1 MNISKKLIDKYNI
14 PVPRYTSY
22 PPANH
27 FRDDVNEKDYV
38 ELIQRSNNGK
48 PEQLSFYIHI
58 PFCKKICFYCGC
70 NTNPMVNEKAVDD
83 YITAVK
89 KEIEIVTSHI
99 HRDRL
104 LSQIHFGGGTPN
116 AISSKYIIEIKELI
130 VSKFKTIAQPEIAIE
145 CNPAYLDEKYIV
157 DLKNAGFNRFS
168 LGIQDF
174 DENILSNVNRDPS
187 KIPVNKLI
195 ELFKQDRNDV
205 AVNLDFIYGLP
216 GQTVNSFLKT
226 IEQAVELKPDR
237 LVTFSYAHV
246 PWIKKH
252 QQILEK
258 KGLPEPE
265 QKMQMFLSAYELLKS
280 AGYQSI
286 GLDHYVLPKDELFK
300 AMENHQLHRN
310 FQGYCTRRTTGQV
323 YAFGVSGISQ
333 MEDGY
338 VQNTKN
344 IKAYTDNL
352 KLNQLPVERGYKFS
366 PREKTIKEVI
376 NTLMCNQ
383 YLHWENMAGKLN
395 LTVNDLKQ
403 SVSFNPD
410 LFDDF
415 VDDGLLIMN
424 EHELK
429 VTEKGSLFIRNVAA
443 TLDPEYKEQLNKY
456 SKSV

>member
-1 MNISKKLIDKYNI
+1 MNISKQIVDKYNI

-27 FRDDVNEKDYV
+27 FRDDIKEKDYLD
-38 ELIQRSNNGK
+38 LIQKSNNGK

-70 NTNPMVNEKAVDD
+70 NTNPMLNEKAVDD

-89 KEIEIVTSHI
+89 EEIEMVTSHI
-99 HRDRL
+99 NPNRL

-116 AISSKYIIEIKELI
+116 AISSKYIIELKEMLA
-130 VSKFKTIAQPEIAIE
+130 SKFNSIDQPEIAIE
-145 CNPAYLDEKYIV
+145 CNPANLDEKYIF

-174 DENILSNVNRDPS
+174 DTNILKDVNRDPS
-187 KIPVNKLI
+187 RIPVEMVIKL
-195 ELFKQDRNDV
+195 LKQGRKDV
-205 AVNLDFIYGLP
+205 TVNLDFIYGLP
-216 GQTVNSFLKT
+216 GQTVESFLKT
-226 IEQAVELKPDR
+226 IQQAVELKPDR

-286 GLDHYVLPKDELFK
+286 GLDHYVLPQDELFK
-300 AMENHQLHRN
+300 ALNNHQLHRN

-323 YAFGVSGISQ
+323 YAFGVSAISQ

-338 VQNTKN
+338 IQNTKN
-344 IKAYTDNL
+344 ILAYIENL
-352 KLNQLPVERGYKFS
+352 RIKKLPAEKGYQLS
-366 PREKTIKEVI
+366 NREKVIKEVI
-376 NTLMCNQ
+376 NEIMCNQ
-383 YLHWENMAGKLN
+383 FLHWENMANTFNLSVDKLKKI
-395 LTVNDLKQ
+395 VG
-403 SVSFNPD
+403 FNPD
-410 LFDDF
+410 SFATF
-415 VDDGLLIMN
+415 VDDGLVLMDG
-424 EHELK
+424 HELK
-429 VTEKGSLFIRNVAA
+429 ITEKGNLFIRNIAA
-443 TLDPEYKEQLNKY
+443 AFDPEYKEQINKY

>member
-27 FRDDVNEKDYV
+27 FRDDVNDKDYV
-38 ELIQRSNNGK
+38 DLIQCSNKGK

-70 NTNPMVNEKAVDD
+70 NTNPMVNERAVDE
-83 YITAVK
+83 YISAVK
-89 KEIEIVTSHI
+89 KEIEMVTAQI
-99 HRDRL
+99 NPERL

-116 AISSKYIIEIKELI
+116 AISSKYIIEIKELL
-130 VSKFKTIAQPEIAIE
+130 VSKFKSIAQPEIALE
-145 CNPAYLDEKYIV
+145 CNPANLDVEYIS
-157 DLKNAGFNRFS
+157 DLRNAGFNRFS
-168 LGIQDF
+168 IGIQDF
-174 DENILSNVNRDPS
+174 DKHILKNVNRDPS
-187 KIPVNKLI
+187 KIPIEKVI
-195 ELFKQDRNDV
+195 ELLKQDDKDV

-216 GQTVNSFLKT
+216 GQTVESFLHT
-226 IEQAVELKPDR
+226 IQHALELKPDR

-258 KGLPEPE
+258 KGLPGAA
-265 QKMQMFLSAYELLKS
+265 QKLQMFLSAYELLKS
-280 AGYQSI
+280 AGYQNI

-300 AMENHQLHRN
+300 ALNNHQLHRN

-338 VQNTKN
+338 MQNTKN
-344 IKAYTDNL
+344 VKTYTDNL
-352 KLNQLPVERGYKFS
+352 KLNKLPVERGYKLS

-376 NTLMCNQ
+376 NALMCNQ
-383 YLHWENMAGKLN
+383 YLHWENMAAKLN
-395 LTVNDLKQ
+395 Q
-403 SVSFNPD
+403 SVKELKESVNFNPEM
-410 LFDDF
+410 FADF
-415 VDDGLLIMN
+415 IKDELVVMN
-424 EHELK
+424 DRELK
-429 VTEKGSLFIRNVAA
+429 ITEKGSLFIRNITA
-443 TLDPEYKEQLNKY
+443 TLDPEYKEQLKKY

>member
-1 MNISKKLIDKYNI
+1 MNTSKKLIDKYNI

-38 ELIQRSNNGK
+38 DLIQRSNKGK

-70 NTNPMVNEKAVDD
+70 NTNPMVNEKAVDE

-89 KEIEIVTSHI
+89 KEIEMVTALI
-99 HRDRL
+99 NPNRL

-116 AISSKYIIEIKELI
+116 AISSKYIIEIKELL

-145 CNPAYLDEKYIV
+145 CNPANLDEKYIA
-157 DLKNAGFNRFS
+157 DLRHAGFNRLS
-168 LGIQDF
+168 IGIQDF
-174 DENILSNVNRDPS
+174 DKHILKNVNRDPS
-187 KIPVNKLI
+187 QIPVEKVI
-195 ELFKQDRNDV
+195 ELLKQDSPDV
-205 AVNLDFIYGLP
+205 AINLDFIYGLP
-216 GQTVNSFLKT
+216 GQTVESFLNT
-226 IEQAVELKPDR
+226 IQHAIELKPDR

-258 KGLPEPE
+258 KGLPGAE
-265 QKMQMFLSAYELLKS
+265 QKLQMFLSGYELLKS
-280 AGYQSI
+280 AGYQNI

-300 AMENHQLHRN
+300 ALNNHQLHRN

-352 KLNQLPVERGYKFS
+352 KLNQLPVERGYKLS

-376 NTLMCNQ
+376 NALMCNQ

-395 LTVNDLKQ
+395 LSVKDLKQ

-424 EHELK
+424 EQELK
-429 VTEKGSLFIRNVAA
+429 VTEKGSLFIRNIAA

>member
-1 MNISKKLIDKYNI
+1 MNTSKKLIDKYNI

-38 ELIQRSNNGK
+38 DLIQRSNKGK

-70 NTNPMVNEKAVDD
+70 NTNPMVNEKAVDE

-89 KEIEIVTSHI
+89 KEIEMVTALI
-99 HRDRL
+99 NPNRL

-116 AISSKYIIEIKELI
+116 AISSKYIIEIKELL

-145 CNPAYLDEKYIV
+145 CNPANLDEKYIA
-157 DLKNAGFNRFS
+157 DLRHAGFNRFS
-168 LGIQDF
+168 IGIQDF
-174 DENILSNVNRDPS
+174 DKHILKNVNRDPS
-187 KIPVNKLI
+187 QIPVEKVI
-195 ELFKQDRNDV
+195 ELLKQDSPDV
-205 AVNLDFIYGLP
+205 AINLDFIYGLP
-216 GQTVNSFLKT
+216 GQTVESFLNT
-226 IEQAVELKPDR
+226 IQHAIELKPDR

-258 KGLPEPE
+258 KGLPGAE
-265 QKMQMFLSAYELLKS
+265 QKLQMFLSGYELLKS
-280 AGYQSI
+280 AGYQNI

-300 AMENHQLHRN
+300 ALNNHQLHRN

-352 KLNQLPVERGYKFS
+352 KLNQLPVERGYKLS

-395 LTVNDLKQ
+395 LSVKDLKQ

-429 VTEKGSLFIRNVAA
+429 VTEKGSLFIRNIAA

>member
-1 MNISKKLIDKYNI
+1 MNISKKLIEKYNI

-27 FRDDVNEKDYV
+27 FRDDMMEQDYV
-38 ELIQRSNNGK
+38 EMIKLSNSGQ

-89 KEIEIVTSHI
+89 KEIEMVTSHI
-99 HRDRL
+99 NPNRL

-116 AISSKYIIEIKELI
+116 AIPSKYIIELKELLA
-130 VSKFKTIAQPEIAIE
+130 SKFNIIDQPEIAIE
-145 CNPAYLDEKYIV
+145 CNPANLDEKYIP
-157 DLKNAGFNRFS
+157 DLKDAGFNRFS

-174 DENILSNVNRDPS
+174 DEKILKDVNRDPS
-187 KIPVNKLI
+187 NMPVEKII
-195 ELFKQDRNDV
+195 ELLKQDRDDV

-216 GQTVNSFLKT
+216 GQTVESFLNT
-226 IEQAVELKPDR
+226 IQHAIEIRPER

-258 KGLPEPE
+258 KGLPGAE
-265 QKMQMFLSAYELLKS
+265 QKLQMFLSAHELLKS

-323 YAFGVSGISQ
+323 YAFGVSSISQ
-333 MEDGY
+333 LENGY

-344 IKAYTDNL
+344 IKTYIENL
-352 KLNQLPVERGYKFS
+352 EQGNLSVERGYRLNG
-366 PREKTIKEVI
+366 REKMIREII
-376 NTLMCNQ
+376 NTIMCNQ
-383 YLHWENMAGKLN
+383 YINWDNLAKKLN
-395 LTVNDLKQ
+395 LSVNDLKKVIQ
-403 SVSFNPD
+403 FNPD
-410 LFDDF
+410 LFVDFIDDE
-415 VDDGLLIMN
+415 LIIMN
-424 EHELK
+424 DHELK
-429 VTEKGSLFIRNVAA
+429 VTEKGSLFIRNIAA
-443 TLDPEYKEQLNKY
+443 AIDPEYKKQLNKY